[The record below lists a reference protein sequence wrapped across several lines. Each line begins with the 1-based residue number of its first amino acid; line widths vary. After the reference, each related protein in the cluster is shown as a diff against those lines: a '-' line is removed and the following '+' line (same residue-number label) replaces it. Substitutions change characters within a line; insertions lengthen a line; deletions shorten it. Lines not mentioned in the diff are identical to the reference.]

1 MYFGKVKPTET
12 TSSVL
17 RSTYTGNGSTTTY
30 ALPGPVANE
39 TSIIATINGVT
50 QQDGAYSTDGS
61 NIIFDAA
68 PALNDA
74 IELRTI
80 SAVGLSYA
88 PYAGSVTTGILA
100 DDAVTTG
107 KIVAGSVTSAKL
119 ASGAAVAN
127 IGARAITTAQVPVG
141 SVIQVVQIY
150 SDITFNTS
158 SSSDVATGVLVSIT
172 PTSAS
177 SKMLI
182 MMTGVCGSA
191 FTTNFGRGRMQRS
204 IAGGNYSGIG
214 NEFFL
219 GGNFATTNGNRTT
232 EEWSHDFLDSPNTTS
247 SITYQLFMAVY
258 DGNSM
263 WLGRWGQ
270 DVNWRQ
276 ATTITVM
283 EIAG

>member
-141 SVIQVVQIY
+141 SVIQVVSNI
-150 SDITFNTS
+150 SGLGSTS
-158 SSSDVATGVLVSIT
+158 ANAVLISLNIT
-172 PTSAS
+172 PS
-177 SKMLI
+177 SNLSRI
-182 MMTGVCGSA
+182 LLLGTFEGERIGGNTGTYIFSYLRKGGSNLRTFMNA
-191 FTTNFGRGRMQRS
+191 AGYQQTTGARNFNS
-204 IAGGNYSGIG
+204 IAYID
-214 NEFFL
+214 L
-219 GGNFATTNGNRTT
+219 PA
-232 EEWSHDFLDSPNTTS
+232 TTS
-247 SITYQLFMAVY
+247 SVNYDIYIDHTGAAASGIT
-258 DGNSM
+258 
-263 WLGRWGQ
+263 W
-270 DVNWRQ
+270 NWYSSSFF
-276 ATTITVM
+276 AL
-283 EIAG
+283 EIAA